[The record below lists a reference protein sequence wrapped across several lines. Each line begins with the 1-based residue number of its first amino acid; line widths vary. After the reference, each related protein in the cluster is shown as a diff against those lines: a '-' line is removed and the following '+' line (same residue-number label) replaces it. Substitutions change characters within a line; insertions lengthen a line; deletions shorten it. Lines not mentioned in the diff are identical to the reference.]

1 MHVSGGA
8 GDMWIIAHV
17 QSASTKISRL
27 GEVFAHVA
35 RSDLSIRAA
44 KLCHQKSVPH
54 AMHF

>member
-1 MHVSGGA
+1 
-8 GDMWIIAHV
+8 MWIIAHV

-44 KLCHQKSVPH
+44 RFVIKRASHMPCIFEL
-54 AMHF
+54 MERGY